1 MNDQVSMF
9 ITGGLY
15 TLGVIAVILLVQG
28 KISFHLPGMRDEDS
42 PLYCADQGKSGKGE
56 EIKNVST

>member
-28 KISFHLPGMRDEDS
+28 KISFHLPGLKDDDNPHVVPTKAKAEKE
-42 PLYCADQGKSGKGE
+42 A
-56 EIKNVST
+56 

>member
-42 PLYCADQGKSGKGE
+42 PYVVPTKAKE
-56 EIKNVST
+56 ELTHERNNLP